1 MKNIYDIPE
10 YIFKTSYQNTTIGH
24 VLTPPS
30 LALEMIETLP
40 NNFFK
45 TGIKILD
52 PACKNGSFLFQIVIK
67 QLDMGWTIKQIE
79 DSIYTCDV
87 LKASLNVAESG
98 IKRIFRFRYQNS
110 LTKIDYIL
118 YKNPDIER
126 LYDGLI
132 KTITENKYIRCRHF
146 INDLLLDRKNN
157 WLVMTF
163 EKNLINFIKKYE
175 GLSKTE
181 SKLFG
186 EVFTSQTLIEEM
198 LDTLPNDVWTNKDL
212 KCLDPAVG
220 IGNFPAAIL
229 QRLMVGLED
238 VIAYPN
244 ERRKWILEEMLYM
257 ADISTKNLF
266 ILYQLFDANQEFK
279 LNVFR
284 GDFLG
289 EEFDKHMKE
298 VWGLDGFDL
307 CVGNPP
313 FQEANATGDNK
324 LYLYFAKKSINL
336 LKACGILLFITPKN
350 ITDYM
355 LMCNKNRNYFD
366 DFYQIDYIALDTPA
380 EYFSGVGSTFLYFN
394 LKKEKYNNPTKI
406 KCYDIHRR
414 NGEITTLL
422 EKGQSMPNFIS
433 NIHLS
438 IISKIRNKKDKFNF
452 RKMKINNREFRI
464 RKKQFID
471 GVVSKIKSND
481 YLYPVIDGINKSSP
495 FPGKVFFMKNDY
507 SDKKPKLIM
516 NGSGYLCPSYDNT
529 GNYFLS
535 DNMIYIHLDNQDQFE
550 NLKYIIKSKIVK
562 YWLCQFRLNGF
573 SDAKNIINFPY
584 IPYNN
589 KITEKNIYK
598 YFNLTDEEIKLIEDT
613 IKN

>member
-1 MKNIYDIPE
+1 MYLFGSKLIKKHFSDFREPNDTDWVTNDQSKLKPSKIGEEEYYYIPNSPDREMTPNEIYTVKVSHAIYDIHWK
-10 YIFKTSYQNTTIGH
+10 KTMSDIRFLQIKGCKIIPDF
-24 VLTPPS
+24 LKS
-30 LALEMIETLP
+30 LRTHWELIHGVQVRTDFEVEP
-40 NNFFK
+40 GNFF
-45 TGIKILD
+45 
-52 PACKNGSFLFQIVIK
+52 
-67 QLDMGWTIKQIE
+67 E
-79 DSIYTCDV
+79 DRV
-87 LKASLNVAESG
+87 
-98 IKRIFRFRYQNS
+98 
-110 LTKIDYIL
+110 
-118 YKNPDIER
+118 
-126 LYDGLI
+126 
-132 KTITENKYIRCRHF
+132 
-146 INDLLLDRKNN
+146 
-157 WLVMTF
+157 
-163 EKNLINFIKKYE
+163 
-175 GLSKTE
+175 
-181 SKLFG
+181 
-186 EVFTSQTLIEEM
+186 
-198 LDTLPNDVWTNKDL
+198 
-212 KCLDPAVG
+212 
-220 IGNFPAAIL
+220 
-229 QRLMVGLED
+229 
-238 VIAYPN
+238 
-244 ERRKWILEEMLYM
+244 RRKL
-257 ADISTKNLF
+257 
-266 ILYQLFDANQEFK
+266 
-279 LNVFR
+279 
-284 GDFLG
+284 
-289 EEFDKHMKE
+289 
-298 VWGLDGFDL
+298 
-307 CVGNPP
+307 
-313 FQEANATGDNK
+313 
-324 LYLYFAKKSINL
+324 
-336 LKACGILLFITPKN
+336 
-350 ITDYM
+350 
-355 LMCNKNRNYFD
+355 
-366 DFYQIDYIALDTPA
+366 
-380 EYFSGVGSTFLYFN
+380 
-394 LKKEKYNNPTKI
+394 
-406 KCYDIHRR
+406 
-414 NGEITTLL
+414 EITTLL